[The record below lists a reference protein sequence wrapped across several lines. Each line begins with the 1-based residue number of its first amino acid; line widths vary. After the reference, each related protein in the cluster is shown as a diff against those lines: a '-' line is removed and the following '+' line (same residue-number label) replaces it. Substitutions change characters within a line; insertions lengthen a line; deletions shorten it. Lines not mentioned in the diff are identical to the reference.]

1 MLGNGFS
8 GRLMKQ
14 VRDKEGLTYGIY
26 SRQMRLYGSHVFE
39 VSATFSP
46 ANLKK
51 GIQSSEQVFNE
62 WKKGVSNH
70 EIDIQK
76 QILTG
81 SQVVHW
87 DNPAAISANIH
98 SVLLQDK
105 SLDTIDGFKDKV
117 NNVTYEEVRAALDNE
132 LHVDRLKRVI
142 VGTIL

>member
-1 MLGNGFS
+1 
-8 GRLMKQ
+8 MKQ

-26 SRQMRLYGSHVFE
+26 ARQQRLYGSHVFE

-46 ANLKK
+46 ANLEK
-51 GIQSSEQVFNE
+51 GIESSERVMKE
-62 WKKGVSNH
+62 WTSGITDE

-117 NNVTYEEVRAALDNE
+117 NNVTYEEVRNALKNQ
-132 LHVDRLKRVI
+132 LHVDRLKRVV
-142 VGTIL
+142 VGTIK